1 MTFIIENYW
10 KFFKNN
16 YYSSFQKQREIR
28 KLPLNE
34 IKKIQ
39 WKKLKKILEYVYYNN
54 EFYRNYFESVNL
66 TPDDIKKPEDMLKLP
81 IVEKKI
87 LRNYFEKI
95 ISKNVNKDDHI
106 LSCTSGSSGE
116 PFSFYLD
123 TIRETP
129 NTYMSFVLNKE
140 SLGIQPFKKINEI
153 IIKANPIN
161 EVKDLKRKVQRSWSD
176 YIKYL
181 IFSEHIG
188 IRSTNIQSKNAN
200 NIKKI
205 IENNNIKGIY
215 GVSSTILSLARY
227 FSTINSKIDIK
238 YIIAMGEGLLPQ
250 QKQYISKIFNCPVYM
265 DYGASECIRTGFEC
279 KYQNGYHM
287 DIYNYYFEFLKK
299 DGDYAHNQE
308 TGEIVVTN
316 LNNYVFPFIRY
327 RVGDTAVVTDRMCK
341 CGINYPLVE
350 KISGRKADIIRTP
363 NGIDIP
369 VSLFAA
375 IFEHFQEYVWQYQV
389 INEGKGRLLVK
400 IVPTENFNEK
410 NRMDI
415 EEQIYNLI
423 DKSMK
428 VEVIPVKEIAAEKSG
443 KTKVAVL
450 KN

>member
-1 MTFIIENYW
+1 MTFIIKNYW
-10 KFFKNN
+10 KIFKKN
-16 YYSSFQKQREIR
+16 YYNSFRKQREIR
-28 KLPLNE
+28 KLPLSE

-39 WKKLKKILEYVYYNN
+39 WKKLKKILEYVYCNN
-54 EFYRNYFESVNL
+54 EFYRDYFESVNL

-81 IVEKKI
+81 IIEKKI
-87 LRNYFEKI
+87 LRKYFEKI

-116 PFSFYLD
+116 PFNFYLD
-123 TIRETP
+123 IIRETP
-129 NTYMSFVLNKE
+129 NAYMAFVLNKE
-140 SLGIQPFKKINEI
+140 SLGIQPFKKINEM
-153 IIKANPIN
+153 IIKASPGN
-161 EVKDLKRKVQRSWSD
+161 EVKDLKKKIQRRWSD

-181 IFSEHIG
+181 IISEHIG

-200 NIKKI
+200 DIKKI
-205 IENNNIKGIY
+205 IEDNGIKGIY
-215 GVSSTILSLARY
+215 GVSSTILLLARY
-227 FSTINSKIDIK
+227 FSDINSKIDMK

-265 DYGASECIRTGFEC
+265 DYGASECMRMGFEC

-299 DGDYAHNQE
+299 DDAYAHNHE
-308 TGEIVVTN
+308 TGEIIVTN

-327 RVGDTAVVTDRMCK
+327 RVGDTAVVTSQMCK

-350 KISGRKADIIRTP
+350 RISGRKADIIRTP
-363 NGIDIP
+363 AGVDIP

-389 INEGKGRLLVK
+389 IYESKDRLLVK
-400 IVPTENFNEK
+400 IVPTEDFNEK
-410 NRMDI
+410 NRIDI

-428 VEVIPVKEIAAEKSG
+428 VEVTPVKEIAAETSG
-443 KTKVAVL
+443 KTKVAIL

>member
-1 MTFIIENYW
+1 M
-10 KFFKNN
+10 
-16 YYSSFQKQREIR
+16 
-28 KLPLNE
+28 
-34 IKKIQ
+34 
-39 WKKLKKILEYVYYNN
+39 KLKKFSGKNLRKSWSMFIINN